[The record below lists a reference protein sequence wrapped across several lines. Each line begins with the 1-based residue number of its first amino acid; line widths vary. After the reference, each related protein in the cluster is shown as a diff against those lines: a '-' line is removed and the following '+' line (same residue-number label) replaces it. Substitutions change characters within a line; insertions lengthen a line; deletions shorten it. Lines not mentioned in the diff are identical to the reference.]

1 MNYGC
6 VIGKVNDTT
15 LKVVPCYHYE
25 FKNTSASEKRKMDFV
40 KVKTSVDNMEV
51 IESSG
56 LDGDTYIY
64 FNDDYEQTS
73 PN

>member
-15 LKVVPCYHYE
+15 LKVVPCSHDD
-25 FKNTSASEKRKMDFV
+25 FNNKSASEKRKMNFV
-40 KVKTSVDNMEV
+40 KVRTSVDNMEV
-51 IESSG
+51 LESSG
-56 LDGDTYIY
+56 FDGDTYIY
-64 FNDDYEQTS
+64 FNNYFEQTS

>member
-6 VIGKVNDTT
+6 VIGKVNDET
-15 LKVVPCYHYE
+15 LKVVPCSHDE
-25 FKNTSASEKRKMDFV
+25 LNNKSASEKRAMDFV
-40 KVKTSVDNMEV
+40 KVRTSVDNMEV
-51 IESSG
+51 LEYSG

-64 FNDDYEQTS
+64 YNDDLEQTS